1 MKTFMIPALLITLT
15 IGVVSL
21 AASAAVNEQ
30 DCRSTIA
37 DTCTRCHGAARIC
50 NKLKDPGI
58 DAQKWREIITRMGKK
73 ANLDQA
79 AQDTVHTCL
88 TTSADPGGLVCD
100 K

>member
-1 MKTFMIPALLITLT
+1 MKTLMIPALLITLA

-21 AASAAVNEQ
+21 AASAADNEQ
-30 DCRSTIA
+30 ACRSTIA
-37 DTCTRCHGAARIC
+37 DTCTRCHGASRIC
-50 NKLKDPGI
+50 NKLKDTGT

-79 AQDTVHTCL
+79 DQDTVHACL
-88 TTSADPGGLVCD
+88 TMSADPSRLVCD